1 MLHDP
6 SVYSDPDTF
15 NPDRFSP
22 TDQKPEGEPDPARAA
37 FGFGRRC
44 ASACLTAG
52 LRLMSGAHRICP
64 GRYFA
69 EDSLWLAIASLL
81 HVFAIT
87 NPDGRGGN
95 GVKEIRWSSGLVRYV
110 SFRPNLSRP

>member
-22 TDQKPEGEPDPARAA
+22 TDKKPEGEPDPARAA

-44 ASACLTAG
+44 AFMYL
-52 LRLMSGAHRICP
+52 H
-64 GRYFA
+64 
-69 EDSLWLAIASLL
+69 ASPRAS
-81 HVFAIT
+81 V
-87 NPDGRGGN
+87 
-95 GVKEIRWSSGLVRYV
+95 
-110 SFRPNLSRP
+110 